1 VTARAALGG
10 QPTEARSGPED
21 LRERLAQ
28 LEEENR
34 RLRLEVVERETLE
47 GALRSS
53 EADWQQLVAAM
64 PQIVWIAR
72 PDGSVTHVNQQWV
85 DCTGLAL
92 EEALGDG
99 WLSALHPDDRD
110 RAATRWAGATRTG
123 EPFEIEYRLRRVDG
137 GARWMLGRARPV
149 RDAHGSIVK
158 WFGTCTDVEDLKAA
172 QARIAERAR
181 ELETRATQDPLTG
194 LPNRT
199 LLLDRLELLLGQR
212 HRTGTAVAFIDL
224 DDFKATNDTL
234 GHRTGDRVLV
244 HVGEQLQASVRHGDV
259 AARLGGDEFV
269 VVGEAGDE
277 RAALALGERLAS
289 ALGGEV
295 DVDGTAVPI
304 SASVGVTFVGEED
317 HSRAE
322 EVLSRADAVM
332 YEVKRQAPGS
342 AGLEDHPVPA
352 A

>member
-1 VTARAALGG
+1 VTTPAAIGS
-10 QPTEARSGPED
+10 QPAEPGRRPED
-21 LRERLAQ
+21 LQHRLAQ

-34 RLRLEVVERETLE
+34 RLRLEVVEREALE
-47 GALRSS
+47 AALRTS

-72 PDGSVTHVNQQWV
+72 PDGWLIHLNERWV
-85 DCTGLAL
+85 EFTGLTL
-92 EEALGDG
+92 EEGLGEG
-99 WLSALHPDDRD
+99 WITAVHPDDRD
-110 RAATRWAGATRTG
+110 RARNRWAEATSAG
-123 EPFEIEYRLRRVDG
+123 EPYEIEYRLRRADG
-137 GARWMLGRARPV
+137 IDCWMLGRARPV
-149 RDAHGSIVK
+149 CDARGEVVK
-158 WFGTCTDVEDLKAA
+158 WFGTCTDIEDLKAA
-172 QARIAERAR
+172 QARIADRAS
-181 ELETRATQDPLTG
+181 ELEARATQDPLTG

-224 DDFKATNDTL
+224 DDFKATNDNL

-289 ALGGEV
+289 ALGCEV

-304 SASVGVTFVGEED
+304 SASVGVTFVDEDD
-317 HSRAE
+317 HSRAD

>member
-1 VTARAALGG
+1 VTARASVEGRPPELGA
-10 QPTEARSGPED
+10 QSED
-21 LRERLAQ
+21 LQHRVAE

-34 RLRLEVVERETLE
+34 RLRLEVIERESLE
-47 GALRSS
+47 GALRTS

-72 PDGSVTHVNQQWV
+72 PDGWLVHLNERWEEF
-85 DCTGLAL
+85 TGRSL
-92 EEALGDG
+92 EEGLGEG
-99 WLSALHPDDRD
+99 WLSAVHPDDRD
-110 RAATRWAGATRTG
+110 RAAGRWAEATRSG
-123 EPFEIEYRLRRVDG
+123 EPYQIEYRLRRADG
-137 GARWMLGRARPV
+137 SHCWMLGRARPV
-149 RDAHGSIVK
+149 CDAQGETVK
-158 WFGTCTDVEDLKAA
+158 WFGTCTDVEELKAA
-172 QARIAERAR
+172 QARIAERAS
-181 ELETRATQDPLTG
+181 ELEARATRDPLTG

-224 DDFKATNDTL
+224 DDFKATNDHL

-244 HVGEQLQASVRHGDV
+244 HVGEQLQSSVRQGDV

-304 SASVGVTFVGEED
+304 SASVGVTFVSRDD

-332 YEVKRQAPGS
+332 YAVKRQAPGS
-342 AGLEDHPVPA
+342 AGLEDNPVPA